1 MKSLTSID
9 EILHNQAEIR
19 STAQAFFDE
28 NTAFPLNIGGLH
40 GSLFSLFTAEVC
52 RSNHVKAVQAA
63 QYSASSKSSPSYKVF
78 SADLIIV
85 VPTEADARD
94 IAGDFAAVYDEAEVH
109 IFPDWGTVPYRPA
122 ARGSVTFGKRAG
134 VLSKLL
140 SKKSSVQFHETPR
153 IFIFTQR
160 AFMSPLPS
168 PEYLKTLSFKLNK
181 GDKLDTTN
189 IAQKLAAMGYTNIV
203 EFGGILGLYPCS

>member
-19 STAQAFFDE
+19 NTAQAFFAE
-28 NTAFPLNIGGLH
+28 NTTFPLNIEGLH

-52 RSNHVKAVQAA
+52 RSNHVKAIQAA
-63 QYSASSKSSPSYKVF
+63 QYASSSKSAPAYKIF
-78 SADLIIV
+78 SSDLIIV

-94 IAGDFAAVYDEAEVH
+94 IAGDFSAIFDEAEVH

-122 ARGSVTFGKRAG
+122 ARGSITFGKRAG

-140 SKKSSVQFHETPR
+140 SKK
-153 IFIFTQR
+153 
-160 AFMSPLPS
+160 
-168 PEYLKTLSFKLNK
+168 
-181 GDKLDTTN
+181 DT
-189 IAQKLAAMGYTNIV
+189 V
-203 EFGGILGLYPCS
+203 H